1 MNQRKAG
8 VILSYLN
15 TGASSI
21 IALVYIPLLLHY
33 LTKDQYGI
41 YQLMGSLIAYLS
53 VMDFGL
59 ANTTT
64 RYLSRAYAQKDEPRA
79 RAVISTSHALYLVI
93 AGILLAVGGIGYF
106 FITPLYGKT
115 LSPADLITAK
125 QIFLLMLANISIT
138 IPAHI
143 FTATINAHE
152 KFIFLRGLGLVKIL
166 LQPLLVWGVLAL
178 KASVLNLVL
187 VQTGFNLF
195 VISLNY
201 FYCKTRLHVSFPVC
215 FTDQPL
221 MRELTG
227 FSVFIFLHAIMDQ
240 VYWRLGQV
248 VLGATS
254 GAAAV
259 AAYAIAMQ
267 IATFSIFL
275 PANMSGVFLPKLS
288 ALAARGNNMAEINAI
303 FCKVG
308 RLQFML
314 LTLIITGFAFLGRT
328 FLTLWVGPGYGVCY
342 AVALIVMAGYIL
354 DATQTIGIP
363 ILQALKK
370 HAFRAYVYI
379 SMAALN
385 VVLCVVLGKRYGE
398 IGCACAT
405 AVCLWIGSGV
415 SINWYYAHIGLDL
428 KRFFANL
435 LSIAKGI
442 AVAVV
447 LLLGVFYFFPLRPT
461 WTSFAVHGV
470 ILTAVYAL
478 CLWGMSFNSYEH
490 QLLDDLLVR
499 ILPRSKKTK

>member
-64 RYLSRAYAQKDEPRA
+64 RYLSQAYAQHNQSRA
-79 RAVISTSHALYLVI
+79 RAIIGTSRALYLVI

-115 LSPADLITAK
+115 LSPADLIVAK
-125 QIFLLMLANISIT
+125 QIFLLMLVNISIT
-138 IPAHI
+138 IPSHI
-143 FTATINAHE
+143 FTAAINAHE

-166 LQPLLVWGVLAL
+166 LQPLLVWGILSL

-195 VISLNY
+195 VILLNY
-201 FYCKTRLHVSFPVC
+201 FYCKTRLHVSFPLD
-215 FTDQPL
+215 FTDKPL
-221 MRELTG
+221 MKELTG

-259 AAYAIAMQ
+259 ATYAIAMQ
-267 IATFSIFL
+267 VATFSILL

-288 ALAARGNNMAEINAI
+288 ALAAHGDNMAEIDAI

-314 LTLIITGFAFLGRT
+314 LMLIITGFAFLGKA
-328 FLTLWVGPGYGVCY
+328 FLALWVGPGYSMCY
-342 AVALIVMAGYIL
+342 ALVLIVMAGYIL
-354 DATQTIGIP
+354 DATQTVGIP

-385 VVLCVVLGKRYGE
+385 VELCIVLGKRYGE

-405 AVCLWIGSGV
+405 AVCLWIGSGLV
-415 SINWYYAHIGLDL
+415 INWYYAHIGLNL
-428 KRFFANL
+428 KRFFINL
-435 LSIAKGI
+435 GSILKGI
-442 AVAVV
+442 VPAV
-447 LLLGVFYFFPLRPT
+447 LLIQGVFYFFPLRAA
-461 WTSFAVHGV
+461 WISFVWHDFV
-470 ILTAVYAL
+470 
-478 CLWGMSFNSYEH
+478 LW
-490 QLLDDLLVR
+490 
-499 ILPRSKKTK
+499 II